1 MASIDDLFRKS
12 TTPSSSISTTNKRK
26 FPDHTQ
32 SPAYKSAKISTNG
45 TPHTTTVEDGDD
57 ANVEAGPSLPPTET
71 DDAAED
77 DDDEEGRFFG
87 SGVSADT
94 RQALDYVEGTMDGEL
109 GAGEEEVI
117 DAAWLRRMAVGFE
130 RRITR
135 NAELRARFE
144 AEPEKYVGLLFSC
157 YLYFVAG
164 LGRLS
169 VRWFMELWLILSFW
183 LQVYDI

>member
-12 TTPSSSISTTNKRK
+12 TTTTTTNKRK
-26 FPDHTQ
+26 FPDHTL
-32 SPAYKSAKISTNG
+32 SSAHKSAKISTNG
-45 TPHTTTVEDGDD
+45 TPHTPTIEDGDD
-57 ANVEAGPSLPPTET
+57 ADIEAGPSLPPIEI
-71 DDAAED
+71 DNAVEEQ

-94 RQALDYVEGTMDGEL
+94 RQALDYVEGAMDGDQ

-117 DAAWLRRMAVGFE
+117 DAAGLRRMAVGFE

-157 YLYFVAG
+157 YLYFAAG

-169 VRWFMELWLILSFW
+169 V
-183 LQVYDI
+183 